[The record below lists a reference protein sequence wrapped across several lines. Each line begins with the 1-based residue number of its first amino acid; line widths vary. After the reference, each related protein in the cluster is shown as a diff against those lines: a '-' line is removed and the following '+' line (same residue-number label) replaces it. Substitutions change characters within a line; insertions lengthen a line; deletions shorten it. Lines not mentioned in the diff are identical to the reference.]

1 MYDAVIPGN
10 PLYYFLKFILFLTA
24 TLLIGTILGVFAKST
39 SKLTMYSQI
48 IFLPSMLFSGIMF
61 PSEMLPDFLKFLGL
75 FLPATHGMRLL
86 SSVTFDT
93 FSFGVIIAIILLSIL
108 IISVKLKKIKVD

>member
-1 MYDAVIPGN
+1 
-10 PLYYFLKFILFLTA
+10 
-24 TLLIGTILGVFAKST
+24 
-39 SKLTMYSQI
+39 MYSQI

-61 PSEMLPDFLKFLGL
+61 PSEMLPDFLKVVGL

-86 SSVTFDT
+86 SSMTFET
-93 FSFGVIIAIILLSIL
+93 FSFSIIVAIIILSIL